1 MNLLLFSTD
10 GAAATRRGLTC
21 IFCGAYDESFSD
33 NGLDMHYWR
42 ACPMLTRCHYCRQ
55 VVEVASLT
63 QHLLGECVASTQYRR
78 CDRVQKPFRRRF
90 STTTLPPSRVHL
102 ANLNQLRIT
111 VPFAMRTYPP
121 GTKAGEYTSCPDPTV
136 ALLIL
141 GHDLM
146 PQRNRRRATRVLRC
160 LPQEPRGA
168 TRGRL
173 LWAGPLLRAGGV
185 EYPAR
190 PLQALR
196 ERTPSREDGRGRAR
210 TSAGG
215 LREWVETTPLFKDS
229 RKLVTKRKRVRE
241 REEEREVERKTERK
255 RRGKKLWTSENDL
268 DRKVL

>member
-1 MNLLLFSTD
+1 MTPRTRPASS
-10 GAAATRRGLTC
+10 AAPTTSPSATT
-21 IFCGAYDESFSD
+21 
-33 NGLDMHYWR
+33 
-42 ACPMLTRCHYCRQ
+42 
-55 VVEVASLT
+55 
-63 QHLLGECVASTQYRR
+63 ASTCTTGEPVR
-78 CDRVQKPFRRRF
+78 CSRGVTTVGRSSRSPPSRSISLASVWLQRSTEGATGVQKPFRRRF

-241 REEEREVERKTERK
+241 REEEREVERKIERK

>member
-1 MNLLLFSTD
+1 MHLSPSSILLAD
-10 GAAATRRGLTC
+10 AP
-21 IFCGAYDESFSD
+21 D
-33 NGLDMHYWR
+33 
-42 ACPMLTRCHYCRQ
+42 
-55 VVEVASLT
+55 
-63 QHLLGECVASTQYRR
+63 
-78 CDRVQKPFRRRF
+78 
-90 STTTLPPSRVHL
+90 LP
-102 ANLNQLRIT
+102 Q
-111 VPFAMRTYPP
+111 
-121 GTKAGEYTSCPDPTV
+121 
-136 ALLIL
+136 
-141 GHDLM
+141 

-173 LWAGPLLRAGGV
+173 PWAGPLLRAGGV

-241 REEEREVERKTERK
+241 REEERKVERKIERK

-268 DRKVL
+268 DRKVLWCFIDSFETRECRVAPRVEEEYCDGNGFVVRGFLEGIAIFVNVSLLHELLHIKVFIYWLMWTLNTVLGKYYRSVFSIYCYSYSEWKCRGDRSRSIINNFDLFYFFVFTLFLGP